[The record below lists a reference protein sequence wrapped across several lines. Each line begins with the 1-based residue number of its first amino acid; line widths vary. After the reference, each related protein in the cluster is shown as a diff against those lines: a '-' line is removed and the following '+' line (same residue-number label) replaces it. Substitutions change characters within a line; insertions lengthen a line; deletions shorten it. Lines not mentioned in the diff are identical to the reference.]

1 MTLDT
6 NIIIAYLAGEQVV
19 VDALTLFKNQGGALL
34 LPTIVEAEVLSF
46 SKWSAEER
54 STTERFLEENFV
66 SIPCDRVIA
75 RIASRLRATSRTRLP
90 DAIIAASALSTRT
103 PLATRNIK
111 DFKNVNHLELLKI

>member
-6 NIIIAYLAGEQVV
+6 NIIIAYLAGEPSV

-46 SKWSAEER
+46 SKWSTEER
-54 STTERFLEENFV
+54 AMTERFLEENFV
-66 SIPCDRVIA
+66 SISCDRIVA
-75 RIASRLRATSRTRLP
+75 RIASRLRASSRIRLP

-103 PLATRNIK
+103 PLVTRNTK
-111 DFKNVNHLELLKI
+111 DFKNVAHLELFEI

>member
-6 NIIIAYLAGEQVV
+6 NIVIAYLAGESSV

-54 STTERFLEENFV
+54 TVTERFLEENFV
-66 SIPCDRVIA
+66 SIPCDRVVA
-75 RIASRLRATSRTRLP
+75 RIASRLRTSSRIRLP

-111 DFKNVNHLELLKI
+111 DFKNVVRLELFQI

>member
-6 NIIIAYLAGEQVV
+6 NIIIAYLAGEQAV

-46 SKWSAEER
+46 SKWSTEER
-54 STTERFLEENFV
+54 AVTERFLEENFV
-66 SIPCDRVIA
+66 SIPCDRVVA
-75 RIASRLRATSRTRLP
+75 RIASRLRASSRIRLP

-103 PLATRNIK
+103 PLATRNVK
-111 DFKNVNHLELLKI
+111 DFKNVAHIELLEI

>member
-6 NIIIAYLAGEQVV
+6 NIIIAYLAGESSI
-19 VDALTLFKNQGGALL
+19 VDALTLFKNHGGALL

-54 STTERFLEENFV
+54 ATTERFLEENFV
-66 SIPCDRVIA
+66 SIPCDRVVA
-75 RIASRLRATSRTRLP
+75 RMASRLRASSRIRLP

-111 DFKNVNHLELLKI
+111 DFKNVAHLELFSI